1 MPVFLWLIC
10 VLTCAV
16 VVLIAAFMFRMKQ
29 LNSYMKNIP
38 KIPCSM
44 LAPFLVFRPNKT
56 QAEIFQDLEKII
68 NYYDGLAYFC
78 VGTQLTVLCDDPVN
92 LKTILMSKDCVNKP
106 YFYRMMAAAGRGI
119 FTSTSMSDTEY
130 FTICMRI
137 YIQISF
143 PYGFFSYRNSGSS

>member
-10 VLTCAV
+10 VLTCVA
-16 VVLIAAFMFRMKQ
+16 VVLIAALMVRIKQ
-29 LNSYMKNIP
+29 INSYMKNIP

-44 LAPFLVFRPNKT
+44 LAPFLVFRSNKT
-56 QAEIFQDLEKII
+56 QAKIFQDMEKLI
-68 NYYDGLAYFC
+68 NYHDGLAYFC
-78 VGTQLTVLCDDPVN
+78 LGTQLTVFCDDPVN

-130 FTICMRI
+130 DIIRISSYIYTAFVSMRFLFI
-137 YIQISF
+137 T
-143 PYGFFSYRNSGSS
+143 